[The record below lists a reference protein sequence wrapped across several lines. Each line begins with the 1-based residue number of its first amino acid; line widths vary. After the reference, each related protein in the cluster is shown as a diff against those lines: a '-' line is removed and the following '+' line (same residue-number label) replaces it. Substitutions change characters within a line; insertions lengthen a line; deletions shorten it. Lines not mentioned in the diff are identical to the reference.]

1 MTFLI
6 EVAIAAAS
14 PLHRQEVDACTSPYI
29 GLLRGTSEVPWP
41 MGDTCGCCGRRFA
54 PFSPAGRRLQPSLQP
69 TPSIKNGP
77 SRLAK
82 RPRNAQIRSSMRAD
96 VRDMRRASNQKLV
109 PHGLVSSVAE
119 ASPAWAQTKVEWMGC
134 CTTGLPPGRP
144 LIQPQKK
151 GQSHNRG
158 IFFFFF
164 FKGGDQQECNDQFY
178 IYITLSVRS
187 IYIEH
192 ALPARWL
199 ESLNLYEEKKG
210 YASQYS
216 ILRKVFLLLS
226 VPKCVLHQK
235 ITNNPAEP
243 SFLLGENKGRER
255 ERVRRLARSLDAERR
270 CQGEREGRARALVLS
285 IYHHHGLFM
294 VAGELAAGPIGS
306 LLPASPNLPQPSIQA
321 LPLRRQALC
330 FFYLPLLPFSLLT
343 T

>member
-134 CTTGLPPGRP
+134 CTTGLPSGRP

-164 FKGGDQQECNDQFY
+164 FQG
-178 IYITLSVRS
+178 RR
-187 IYIEH
+187 
-192 ALPARWL
+192 PARV
-199 ESLNLYEEKKG
+199 
-210 YASQYS
+210 Q
-216 ILRKVFLLLS
+216 
-226 VPKCVLHQK
+226 
-235 ITNNPAEP
+235 
-243 SFLLGENKGRER
+243 
-255 ERVRRLARSLDAERR
+255 
-270 CQGEREGRARALVLS
+270 
-285 IYHHHGLFM
+285 
-294 VAGELAAGPIGS
+294 
-306 LLPASPNLPQPSIQA
+306 
-321 LPLRRQALC
+321 
-330 FFYLPLLPFSLLT
+330 
-343 T
+343 